1 MSDTFIVSEFLPP
14 FRVLFFNSIFERQN
28 LLNKLSLFMNI
39 LNVSS
44 NFDVENYVS
53 ISSHSGARYPF
64 MQLKVPSKILHKS

>member
-1 MSDTFIVSEFLPP
+1 
-14 FRVLFFNSIFERQN
+14 
-28 LLNKLSLFMNI
+28 MNI

-64 MQLKVPSKILHKS
+64 MQLKVPSKILHESWDIELQNYILSII